1 MLGNVGH
8 AWVKTPNMQRG
19 LYPGSWH
26 KGALGVGAGEIQ
38 DDAHN
43 EGAAD
48 PRNSYTYKACP
59 ESVSKV
65 EEQIR
70 EDEKN
75 VPLYSDV
82 YKRQV
87 LFIGLFRVENWDG
100 VKKVPTPALS
110 GRPDGRTFR

>member
-1 MLGNVGH
+1 MLFRSRAGRFQKSS
-8 AWVKTPNMQRG
+8 A
-19 LYPGSWH
+19 
-26 KGALGVGAGEIQ
+26 GALVLLRFLTGGFLRFSGIFLLPNGEDVYKRQIQ

-75 VPLYSDV
+75 VTLYSL
-82 YKRQV
+82 Y
-87 LFIGLFRVENWDG
+87 N
-100 VKKVPTPALS
+100 S
-110 GRPDGRTFR
+110 G